1 MPPEKNWEVVMMM
14 IIIEMSELPRK
25 EKEAS
30 KRRRLNADAVIRKAE
45 AKLEKA
51 KTEKLIE
58 ILHEVKGALNSIGVD
73 SHAREWRILERE
85 KESGALFSFCC

>member
-1 MPPEKNWEVVMMM
+1 
-14 IIIEMSELPRK
+14 MSELPR
-25 EKEAS
+25 EDKEAS

-51 KTEKLIE
+51 KAEKLIE

-73 SHAREWRILERE
+73 FHALGNGE
-85 KESGALFSFCC
+85 F